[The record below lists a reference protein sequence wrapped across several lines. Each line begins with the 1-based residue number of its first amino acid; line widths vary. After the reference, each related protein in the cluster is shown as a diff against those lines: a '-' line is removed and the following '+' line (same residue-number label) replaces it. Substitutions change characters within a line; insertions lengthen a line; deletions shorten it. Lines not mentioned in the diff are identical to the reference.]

1 MFNFGSTT
9 VTRSWN
15 IKIALL
21 PCGANYL
28 GIYVLKNSNNNFG
41 NLNLPRATAPLD
53 CLQYFTAT
61 QGQVSSF
68 NWKDAALA
76 PRQLVGQDYNIC
88 FRAELINSQV

>member
-1 MFNFGSTT
+1 MEHQNRFTPMRRKLS
-9 VTRSWN
+9 RY
-15 IKIALL
+15 IR
-21 PCGANYL
+21 
-28 GIYVLKNSNNNFG
+28 LKNSNNNFG
-41 NLNLPRATAPLD
+41 NLNLPLATAPLD